1 MLLGVSIM
9 RQEVL
14 DMPKK
19 IQDMVVPIETLCVSR
34 LLITGSDMVVLEVP
48 ADKITTAFHME
59 NL

>member
-48 ADKITTAFHME
+48 ADKITTTFHME